1 MVDRREVDDGV
12 IVFYL
17 DNEKKVTKQIS
28 CQWLV
33 GADGKRST
41 VRKDFL
47 EPSAD
52 IRQGPGLVQY
62 DGTWVAANL
71 HIRLPTP
78 ETHPELPLWELGYTP
93 EQVYEMYWPQG
104 WHFCTPPGR
113 ATACG
118 RFGPHQ
124 DRLWRHEFAVSSS
137 NDSMD
142 AESLL
147 WAHLTPMITRR
158 EDQAGRRFPGGAVP
172 YPRDCIEIWQCRP
185 YTFSHRVV
193 NRWFDHRTILIG
205 DAAHVFPPFGGQ
217 GITCG
222 IRDAEGLAWRL
233 ALLFRISPV
242 FRTLCDEV
250 LNTWA
255 RERRQGVNDGI
266 KLTVLN
272 GDICNN
278 TESWG
283 TYLLRNAVRLY
294 EKIPLLPSVLPPP
307 PPPLLADAMGYMSTK
322 DGFFLAEHGGGP
334 KLAQI
339 CMQTVQSEELVLSD
353 TLLRRVPTVMALLVM
368 GDNNTA
374 EKDSRLKRI
383 LNEAGLNRSIISEE
397 SIVYFCTAKA
407 KARAA
412 WHRNNS
418 SNIFFPAPAESLTE
432 KVHRRGYNAEAFMSR
447 LGGSSTRYA
456 ILRPDG
462 IIFALAKS
470 VQELEECLYELKR
483 RLT

>member
-1 MVDRREVDDGV
+1 MEVESIPVVIVGAGPSGLVLGLCLAHYHVHSIILEKEVNVADDPRGVFLAADALRVLWQIGIEKDIPSIGHERCLRRHVEESPFCTLRSGCEVVDRREVDDGV

-193 NRWFDHRTILIG
+193 NR
-205 DAAHVFPPFGGQ
+205 
-217 GITCG
+217 
-222 IRDAEGLAWRL
+222 
-233 ALLFRISPV
+233 
-242 FRTLCDEV
+242 
-250 LNTWA
+250 
-255 RERRQGVNDGI
+255 
-266 KLTVLN
+266 
-272 GDICNN
+272 
-278 TESWG
+278 
-283 TYLLRNAVRLY
+283 
-294 EKIPLLPSVLPPP
+294 
-307 PPPLLADAMGYMSTK
+307 
-322 DGFFLAEHGGGP
+322 
-334 KLAQI
+334 
-339 CMQTVQSEELVLSD
+339 
-353 TLLRRVPTVMALLVM
+353 
-368 GDNNTA
+368 
-374 EKDSRLKRI
+374 
-383 LNEAGLNRSIISEE
+383 
-397 SIVYFCTAKA
+397 
-407 KARAA
+407 
-412 WHRNNS
+412 
-418 SNIFFPAPAESLTE
+418 
-432 KVHRRGYNAEAFMSR
+432 
-447 LGGSSTRYA
+447 
-456 ILRPDG
+456 
-462 IIFALAKS
+462 
-470 VQELEECLYELKR
+470 
-483 RLT
+483 